1 MANSRLGLRTRLGLV
16 RTYTEGSIGGDAD
29 ATLFLTAAGITD
41 ATITSAIQQLVID
54 LKNNGIWSKMKA
66 VYPFVGGTADT
77 HKWNLK
83 DPRDLDAAFRLVFSG
98 GGTHA
103 STGWTPNGV
112 NGYGDTKLNPSGL
125 INANDISMSIYSRT
139 NTDGL
144 FCDMGASI
152 NATSVLYQYSIYARL
167 SNVAYTDLGS
177 QNAGRITYANTD
189 SRGHFISTRT
199 SSTSFQAFQNST
211 LKATLTTSQTQSIL
225 SRVLFLGAMNDSLST
240 VQFSNREIAFA
251 HIGDGLID
259 TEAANLYTAVQAFQ
273 TTLSRNI

>member
-1 MANSRLGLRTRLGLV
+1 MIRRG
-16 RTYTEGSIGGDAD
+16 IGVQSFVSAGVPTDAD
-29 ATLFLTAAGITD
+29 AQAFITAAGITD
-41 ATITSAIQQLVID
+41 ATQQSAINTLVTD
-54 LKNNGIWSKMKA
+54 LKGYGIWTKMKA
-66 VYPFVGGTADT
+66 IWPFVGGTSSA

-83 DPRDLDAAFRLVFSG
+83 DPRDLDAAYRLVFSG

-152 NATSVLYQYSIYARL
+152 NATIVLYQYSIYARL

-199 SSTSFQAFQNST
+199 SSTSFKAFQNST
-211 LKATLTTSQTQSIL
+211 LKATLTTPQTQSIL
-225 SRVLFLGAMNDSLST
+225 SRVLFLGAMNDSVST

-251 HIGDGLID
+251 HIGDGLTD
-259 TEAANLYTAVQAFQ
+259 TEAANLYTAVQAYQ
-273 TTLSRNI
+273 TTLSRNV